1 VLELGL
7 WCLALLLTIFQLYD
21 RNDKSNVIHIN
32 YTKSDG
38 KSIESI
44 LNHVYIGV
52 TLHNVI
58 YVYCLAPHG
67 LYA

>member
-1 VLELGL
+1 MQMSF
-7 WCLALLLTIFQLYD
+7 TSIT
-21 RNDKSNVIHIN
+21 K
-32 YTKSDG
+32 YTKSEG

-52 TLHNVI
+52 ALHNFI

-67 LYA
+67 LCINGLYIA